1 MRPIIILFA
10 AMASVVLLGTLGTD
24 DRHFRESQ
32 RADAQTV
39 SRPNIVFVM
48 ADDLDERSMEQ
59 LDGIRSVM
67 NANGTTFENA
77 YVTFSL
83 CCPSRASILRG
94 QYPHNHGI
102 IGNALP
108 QGGEAKFRNQGCQN
122 LGCDKS
128 TIATW
133 LNNADYQTKLV
144 GKYMNSY
151 SDLYVPP
158 GWDEWYA
165 MMGDHWNLSD
175 PATGKMNNNGQQ
187 TTVGGH
193 STDVFADKA
202 SDFIRRSSTKAAP
215 FFLWVGTKAPHSPPE
230 VADRYKGQFATTP
243 LPKQDVILNFNEDDV
258 SDKPAWV
265 RSRSKHSPT
274 RIAEFEQE
282 YRARLSS
289 MLSVEDLLR
298 KTIATL
304 RDTGELENT
313 YIFFTS
319 DNGYHLG
326 NHRLGLGKRAPYEE
340 DIGVPLMV
348 RGPGVP
354 AGEVRKELVLNND
367 FAPTIAELAGA
378 STPSFVDG
386 SSFAPLLT
394 SSPPSSWRTAFL
406 EEGWPNGALQVPT
419 HKSVHTQDH
428 MFTEYL
434 DTGEHELYDLNA
446 DPYQLESKTQ
456 ADAPQLYSTL
466 QSRLNALRACSGAEC
481 RSAEGFGGTPP
492 PPTETTSPRV
502 ISTMPTAGATG
513 VAPSSNLTATFSE
526 KMDPASI
533 TTSTFKLFKVNPD
546 GTQTQITNVAV
557 SLSTDGLGA
566 TLNPFGTSTTT
577 HLARGTKYKG
587 VITTGARDVAGNQ
600 LDQNTTT
607 AGLQQKA
614 WSFTVSN

>member
-1 MRPIIILFA
+1 VKRLVLLFA
-10 AMASVVLLGTLGTD
+10 ALGVALAIVGLTFTGNESLTD
-24 DRHFRESQ
+24 SQ
-32 RADAQTV
+32 EADAQIAE
-39 SRPNIVFVM
+39 RPNFVFVM
-48 ADDLDERSMEQ
+48 ADDLDERSMDQ
-59 LDGIRSVM
+59 LGGVRSVM
-67 NANGTTFENA
+67 NANGMTFENA
-77 YVTFSL
+77 YVTYSL

-102 IGNALP
+102 IGNGLP
-108 QGGEAKFRNQGCQN
+108 EGGEKKFRN
-122 LGCDKS
+122 LGLDKS

-133 LNNADYQTKLV
+133 LNNAGYQTKLV

-151 SDLYVPP
+151 YDLYIPP

-165 MMGDHWNLSD
+165 MIGDHWNLSD

-202 SDFIRRSSTKAAP
+202 SDFIRRSSTNAAP

-230 VADRYKGQFATTP
+230 VATRYQSEFTTTP
-243 LPKQDVILNFNEDDV
+243 LPKPPNFNEADV

-265 RSRSKHSPT
+265 QSRSIHSPT
-274 RIAEFEQE
+274 RIAEFQQE
-282 YRARLSS
+282 YRARLRS

-304 RDTGELENT
+304 QQTGELNNT

-354 AGEVRKELVLNND
+354 AGAVRQELVLNND
-367 FAPTIAELAGA
+367 FAPTIAQLAGA
-378 STPSFVDG
+378 SIPDPQQVDG
-386 SSFAPLLT
+386 SSFAPLLSNPQEPT
-394 SSPPSSWRTAFL
+394 NWRTAFL
-406 EEGWPNGALQVPT
+406 EEGWRPQSPPIPT

-428 MFTEYL
+428 MFTEYS
-434 DTGEHELYDLNA
+434 TGERELYDLNA
-446 DPYQLESKTQ
+446 DPYQERSIKQTT
-456 ADAPQLYSTL
+456 APQLYSTL
-466 QSRLNALRACSGAEC
+466 QSRLNALRACSGDGC
-481 RSAEGFGGTPP
+481 RSAEGFSGTPP
-492 PPTETTSPRV
+492 PPPPETSPSV
-502 ISTMPTAGATG
+502 TSTVPKAGATG

-546 GTQTQITNVAV
+546 GTQTQITNVTVA
-557 SLSTDGLGA
+557 LSTDGLVA
-566 TLNPFGTSTTT
+566 TLNPFGSSTTM
-577 HLARGTKYKG
+577 HLASGTKYKG
-587 VITTGARDVAGNQ
+587 VITTGARDVAGNP
-600 LDQNTTT
+600 LDQIPTA
-607 AGLQQKA
+607 AGLQMKA
-614 WSFTVSN
+614 WTFTVSP

>member
-1 MRPIIILFA
+1 M
-10 AMASVVLLGTLGTD
+10 
-24 DRHFRESQ
+24 
-32 RADAQTV
+32 
-39 SRPNIVFVM
+39 
-48 ADDLDERSMEQ
+48 
-59 LDGIRSVM
+59 
-67 NANGTTFENA
+67 
-77 YVTFSL
+77 
-83 CCPSRASILRG
+83 
-94 QYPHNHGI
+94 
-102 IGNALP
+102 
-108 QGGEAKFRNQGCQN
+108 
-122 LGCDKS
+122 
-128 TIATW
+128 
-133 LNNADYQTKLV
+133 
-144 GKYMNSY
+144 
-151 SDLYVPP
+151 
-158 GWDEWYA
+158 
-165 MMGDHWNLSD
+165 
-175 PATGKMNNNGQQ
+175 
-187 TTVGGH
+187 
-193 STDVFADKA
+193 
-202 SDFIRRSSTKAAP
+202 
-215 FFLWVGTKAPHSPPE
+215 
-230 VADRYKGQFATTP
+230 
-243 LPKQDVILNFNEDDV
+243 
-258 SDKPAWV
+258 

-282 YRARLSS
+282 YRARLRS

-304 RDTGELENT
+304 QETGELDNT

-378 STPSFVDG
+378 STPAFVDG

-502 ISTMPTAGATG
+502 ISTIPSAGATG

-546 GTQTQITNVAV
+546 GTQTQITNVTV
-557 SLSTDGLGA
+557 SLSTDGLRA

-587 VITTGARDVAGNQ
+587 VITTGAKDVAGNQ

-607 AGLQQKA
+607 AAYSRRRGP
-614 WSFTVSN
+614 SR

>member
-1 MRPIIILFA
+1 MKRVIHLLA
-10 AMASVVLLGTLGTD
+10 AMVTIGLLGTGDGLLG
-24 DRHFRESQ
+24 ENQ
-32 RADAQTV
+32 GAEAQTT
-39 SRPNIVFVM
+39 SRPNFVFVVT
-48 ADDLDERSMEQ
+48 DDLDERSMEQ
-59 LDGIRSVM
+59 LGGIRTIM

-77 YVTFSL
+77 YVTYSL
-83 CCPSRASILRG
+83 CCPSRATILRG

-102 IGNALP
+102 IDNGLP
-108 QGGEAKFRNQGCQN
+108 DGGEGKFRN
-122 LGCDKS
+122 LGRDRS

-133 LNNADYQTKLV
+133 LDDAGYQTKLV

-151 SDLYVPP
+151 NDLYKPP

-175 PATGKMNNNGQQ
+175 PATGKMNDNGKQ
-187 TTVGGH
+187 TTLGGH

-202 SDFIRRSSTKAAP
+202 SDFITRSSKNPAP

-230 VADRYKGQFATTP
+230 VADRYQNEFTTTP
-243 LPKQDVILNFNEDDV
+243 LPKPPNFNEADV

-265 RSRSKHSPT
+265 RSRGLHT
-274 RIAEFEQE
+274 QTQIDEFEQE
-282 YRARLSS
+282 YRARLRS
-289 MLSVEDLLR
+289 MLSVEDLFR
-298 KTIATL
+298 QTIATL
-304 RDTGELENT
+304 QATNELENT

-354 AGEVRKELVLNND
+354 AGVVRQELVLNDD

-386 SSFAPLLT
+386 SSFASLLT

-406 EEGWPNGALQVPT
+406 EEGWPTGNLQVPR

-428 MFTEYL
+428 MFTEYV
-434 DTGEHELYDLNA
+434 DTGERELYNLNT
-446 DPYQLESKTQ
+446 DPFQLDSIKQT
-456 ADAPQLYSTL
+456 DAPQLYSTL

-481 RSAEGFGGTPP
+481 RSAEWSTD
-492 PPTETTSPRV
+492 TTSPRV
-502 ISTMPTAGATG
+502 ISTVPTAGATG

-526 KMDPASI
+526 KMMPSSI
-533 TTSTFKLFKVNPD
+533 TTSTFKLFKVNTD
-546 GTQTQITNVAV
+546 GTQTQITNVTV
-557 SLSTDGLGA
+557 SLSTDGLVA
-566 TLNPFGTSTTT
+566 TLNPFGSSTTT

-587 VITTGARDVAGNQ
+587 VITTGAKDVAGNP
-600 LDQNTTT
+600 LDQNSTLS
-607 AGLQQKA
+607 GLQQKA
-614 WSFTVSN
+614 WTFTVSP

>member
-1 MRPIIILFA
+1 
-10 AMASVVLLGTLGTD
+10 
-24 DRHFRESQ
+24 
-32 RADAQTV
+32 
-39 SRPNIVFVM
+39 
-48 ADDLDERSMEQ
+48 
-59 LDGIRSVM
+59 
-67 NANGTTFENA
+67 
-77 YVTFSL
+77 
-83 CCPSRASILRG
+83 
-94 QYPHNHGI
+94 
-102 IGNALP
+102 
-108 QGGEAKFRNQGCQN
+108 
-122 LGCDKS
+122 
-128 TIATW
+128 
-133 LNNADYQTKLV
+133 
-144 GKYMNSY
+144 MNSY
-151 SDLYVPP
+151 SDLYVPS

-165 MMGDHWNLSD
+165 MIGDHWNLSD

-202 SDFIRRSSTKAAP
+202 SDFIRRSSANAAP

-230 VADRYKGQFATTP
+230 VADRYKDQFTTTP
-243 LPKQDVILNFNEDDV
+243 LPKEDVILNFNERDV
-258 SDKPAWV
+258 LDKPAWV
-265 RSRSKHSPT
+265 RSRSVASPT

-282 YRARLSS
+282 YPARLRS

-304 RDTGELENT
+304 QETGELNNT
-313 YIFFTS
+313 CIFFTS

-354 AGEVRKELVLNND
+354 AGAVRQELVLNND

-406 EEGWPNGALQVPT
+406 EEGWPNGALQVPR

-434 DTGEHELYDLNA
+434 DTGERELYDLNA
-446 DPYQLESKTQ
+446 DPYQLDSIIQ

-481 RSAEGFGGTPP
+481 RSAEGFSGTP

-502 ISTMPTAGATG
+502 TSTVPTAGATG

-533 TTSTFKLFKVNPD
+533 TNSTFKLLKVNLD
-546 GTQTQITNVAV
+546 GSTTQITNVTV
-557 SLSTDGLGA
+557 SKSTDGLKA

-587 VITTGARDVAGNQ
+587 VITTGAKDVAGNP

-607 AGLQQKA
+607 AGFQMKA

>member
-1 MRPIIILFA
+1 MRAEQVRRVIMLFA
-10 AMASVVLLGTLGTD
+10 AMASVVLLGTLGTGD
-24 DRHFRESQ
+24 GLLRENQ
-32 RADAQTV
+32 GAEAQTT
-39 SRPNIVFVM
+39 SRPNFVFVVT
-48 ADDLDERSMEQ
+48 DDLDERSMEQ
-59 LDGIRSVM
+59 LGGIRTIM

-77 YVTFSL
+77 YVTYSL
-83 CCPSRASILRG
+83 CCPSRATILRG

-102 IGNALP
+102 IDNGLP
-108 QGGEAKFRNQGCQN
+108 DGGEGKFRN
-122 LGCDKS
+122 LGRDKS

-133 LNNADYQTKLV
+133 LNDAGYQTKLV

-165 MMGDHWNLSD
+165 MIGDHWNLSD

-187 TTVGGH
+187 TTLGGH

-202 SDFIRRSSTKAAP
+202 SDFIRRSSANTAP

-230 VADRYKGQFATTP
+230 VADRYKDLFTTTP
-243 LPKQDVILNFNEDDV
+243 LPKPPNFNEADV

-265 RSRSKHSPT
+265 RSRSVASPT

-282 YRARLSS
+282 YRARLRS

-298 KTIATL
+298 QTIATL
-304 RDTGELENT
+304 QETGELNNT

-354 AGEVRKELVLNND
+354 AGEVRQELILNND
-367 FAPTIAELAGA
+367 FAPTIADLAGA
-378 STPSFVDG
+378 SIPDPEELVVDG
-386 SSFAPLLT
+386 SSFAELMST
-394 SSPPSSWRTAFL
+394 SPPSTWRTAFL
-406 EEGWPNGALQVPT
+406 EEGWPNGNLQVPT

-428 MFTEYL
+428 MFTEYV

-446 DPYQLESKTQ
+446 DPYQLVSKSQ
-456 ADAPQLYSTL
+456 ANAPQLYSTL

-481 RSAEGFGGTPP
+481 RSAEGFSSTPP
-492 PPTETTSPRV
+492 PTDTTSPRV
-502 ISTMPTAGATG
+502 TSTVPKAGATG
-513 VAPSSNLTATFSE
+513 VAPSTNLTATFSE
-526 KMDPASI
+526 KMMTSSI
-533 TTSTFKLFKVNPD
+533 TTSTFQLFRVNTD
-546 GTQTQITNVAV
+546 GSTTQITDVTV
-557 SLSTDGLGA
+557 SPSTDGLVA
-566 TLNPFGTSTTT
+566 TLNPFGSSTT
-577 HLARGTKYKG
+577 LLSRNTKYKG

-600 LDQNTTT
+600 LDQIPTTT
-607 AGLQQKA
+607 GLQQKA
-614 WSFTVSN
+614 WTFTVSP

>member
-1 MRPIIILFA
+1 
-10 AMASVVLLGTLGTD
+10 
-24 DRHFRESQ
+24 
-32 RADAQTV
+32 
-39 SRPNIVFVM
+39 
-48 ADDLDERSMEQ
+48 
-59 LDGIRSVM
+59 
-67 NANGTTFENA
+67 
-77 YVTFSL
+77 
-83 CCPSRASILRG
+83 
-94 QYPHNHGI
+94 
-102 IGNALP
+102 
-108 QGGEAKFRNQGCQN
+108 
-122 LGCDKS
+122 
-128 TIATW
+128 
-133 LNNADYQTKLV
+133 
-144 GKYMNSY
+144 MNSY
-151 SDLYVPP
+151 SDLYVPS

-165 MMGDHWNLSD
+165 MIGDHWNLSD

-202 SDFIRRSSTKAAP
+202 SDFIRRSSANAAP

-230 VADRYKGQFATTP
+230 VADRYKDQFTTTP
-243 LPKQDVILNFNEDDV
+243 LPKEDVILNFNERDV
-258 SDKPAWV
+258 LDKPAWV
-265 RSRSKHSPT
+265 RSRSVASPT

-282 YRARLSS
+282 YPARLRS

-304 RDTGELENT
+304 QETGELNNT
-313 YIFFTS
+313 CIFFTS

-354 AGEVRKELVLNND
+354 AGAVRQELVLNND

-406 EEGWPNGALQVPT
+406 EEGWPNGALQVPG

-434 DTGEHELYDLNA
+434 DTGERELYDLNA
-446 DPYQLESKTQ
+446 DPYQLDSIIQ

-481 RSAEGFGGTPP
+481 RSAEGFSGTP

-502 ISTMPTAGATG
+502 TSTVPTAGATG

-533 TTSTFKLFKVNPD
+533 TNSTFKLLKVNLD
-546 GTQTQITNVAV
+546 GSTTQITNVTV
-557 SLSTDGLGA
+557 SKSTDGLKA
-566 TLNPFGTSTTT
+566 SLNPFGTSTTT

-587 VITTGARDVAGNQ
+587 VITTGAKDVAGNP

-607 AGLQQKA
+607 AGFQMKA

>member
-1 MRPIIILFA
+1 
-10 AMASVVLLGTLGTD
+10 MASVGLLGTLGTGD
-24 DRHFRESQ
+24 GLQREDH

-39 SRPNIVFVM
+39 SRPNFVFVI

-59 LDGIRSVM
+59 LGGIRSVM

-83 CCPSRASILRG
+83 CCPSRATILRG

-108 QGGEAKFRNQGCQN
+108 EGGEEKFRN
-122 LGCDKS
+122 LGRDRS

-133 LNNADYQTKLV
+133 LNNTGYQTKLV

-151 SDLYVPP
+151 YDLYVPP

-165 MMGDHWNLSD
+165 MTGDHWNLSD
-175 PATGKMNNNGQQ
+175 PATGKMNNNGQR

-202 SDFIRRSSTKAAP
+202 SDFIRRSSANAAP

-230 VADRYKGQFATTP
+230 VADRYKDQFTTTP
-243 LPKQDVILNFNEDDV
+243 LPKEDVILNFNEDDV

-274 RIAEFEQE
+274 QIAEFEQE
-282 YRARLSS
+282 YRARLRS
-289 MLSVEDLLR
+289 MLSVEDLLEQ
-298 KTIATL
+298 TIATL
-304 RDTGELENT
+304 RETGELENT

-354 AGEVRKELVLNND
+354 AGEVRQELVLNND
-367 FAPTIAELAGA
+367 FAPTMAELAGA

-428 MFTEYL
+428 MFTEY
-434 DTGEHELYDLNA
+434 DTGERELYDLNA
-446 DPYQLESKTQ
+446 DPYQLSSKTQ
-456 ADAPQLYSTL
+456 AEAPQLYSTL

-481 RSAEGFGGTPP
+481 RSAEGFSGTPP
-492 PPTETTSPRV
+492 PTDTASPRV
-502 ISTMPTAGATG
+502 LSTVPKAGATG

-526 KMDPASI
+526 KMDPLSI
-533 TTSTFKLFKVNPD
+533 TNSTFKLFKLNTD
-546 GTQTQITNVAV
+546 GTQTQITNVTVA
-557 SLSTDGLGA
+557 LSTDGLVA

-577 HLARGTKYKG
+577 HLARGTTYKG
-587 VITTGARDVAGNQ
+587 VITTEAKDVAGNQ
-600 LDQNTTT
+600 LDQNSSLS
-607 AGLQQKA
+607 GSQQKA
-614 WSFTVSN
+614 WSFTTSP